1 MFPNGWVDDNVINK
15 LESVKHLEGGKK
27 KKKTRK
33 WSRQYT
39 EINFIT

>member
-15 LESVKHLEGGKK
+15 LESVKHLEDEKK

>member
-15 LESVKHLEGGKK
+15 LESVKHLKEKKK